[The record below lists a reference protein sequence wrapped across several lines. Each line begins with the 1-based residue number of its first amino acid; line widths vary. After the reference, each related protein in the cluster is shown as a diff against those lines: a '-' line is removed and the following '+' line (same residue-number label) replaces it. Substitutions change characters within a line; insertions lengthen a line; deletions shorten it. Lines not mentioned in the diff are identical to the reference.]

1 MIKYKKMDG
10 LFEIAGKK
18 YVFDLNELSDFVRI
32 GDDETVDDIL
42 NSVEIPKED
51 DVNQEIPNEDL
62 YNGQMIDVT
71 KWEITRGL
79 IEVVL
84 SENSIVDEKMGVTKL
99 GEQLSI
105 PFRLSFNTL
114 YINKIIKENDRK

>member
-1 MIKYKKMDG
+1 MDG
-10 LFEIAGKK
+10 LFEIAGKE

-51 DVNQEIPNEDL
+51 DINQEIPNDDL